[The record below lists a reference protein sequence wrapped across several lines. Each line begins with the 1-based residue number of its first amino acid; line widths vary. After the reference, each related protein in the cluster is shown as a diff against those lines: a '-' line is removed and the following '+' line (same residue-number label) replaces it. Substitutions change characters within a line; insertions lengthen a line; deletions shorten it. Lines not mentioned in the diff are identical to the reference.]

1 MTNNQKE
8 TLRKNWETLLSTLDE
23 MFDEPRVSIYRL
35 SKHLF
40 FVVTDIHVSHFI
52 CLYVGLSF
60 AVQILKKMTSI
71 QFFIFS
77 DK

>member
-35 SKHLF
+35 SKHL
-40 FVVTDIHVSHFI
+40 
-52 CLYVGLSF
+52 LL
-60 AVQILKKMTSI
+60 
-71 QFFIFS
+71 
-77 DK
+77 